1 MGQKVHPYG
10 FRLGIN
16 KPWKSRWFVERGYDK
31 LLIEDVKLKAE
42 LREKLKAAGVSSVE
56 VERPGNKLRLIIRT
70 ARPGIIIGRKG
81 AEIDKLK
88 ADIQKRTSREV
99 FIDILEVNKPE
110 LDAQLVSE
118 SIALQLE
125 KRVSFRRA
133 MRKSVDSAL
142 RFGPP
147 ERQRNRSLRVVPP
160 GSSSAAHVARRHR
173 LRFLRG
179 SHDVWHHRR
188 QDLGVP
194 WRYLRAEE
202 ASRAGSYYYRR
213 VLTSFG
219 VCG

>member
-31 LLIEDVKLKAE
+31 LLVEDVKLKAE

-56 VERPGNKLRLIIRT
+56 VERPGNKLRLIIRI

-110 LDAQLVSE
+110 LDAQLVAE
-118 SIALQLE
+118 NTACQL
-125 KRVSFRRA
+125 
-133 MRKSVDSAL
+133 
-142 RFGPP
+142 PP
-147 ERQRNRSLRVVPP
+147 RHAQVGRLCASLRLQGHQSPRLWPSERKRDCPLGVVPSGP
-160 GSSSAAHVARRHR
+160 SAA
-173 LRFLRG
+173 
-179 SHDVWHHRR
+179 
-188 QDLGVP
+188 P
-194 WRYLRAEE
+194 
-202 ASRAGSYYYRR
+202 
-213 VLTSFG
+213 
-219 VCG
+219 

>member
-31 LLIEDVKLKAE
+31 LLVEDVKLKAE

-110 LDAQLVSE
+110 LDAQLVAE
-118 SIALQLE
+118 NIALQLE

-133 MRKSVDSAL
+133 MRKSVDSAK
-142 RFGPP
+142 RFGCKGIKV
-147 ERQRNRSLRVVPP
+147 RVS
-160 GSSSAAHVARRHR
+160 GRHAAAGRKRASK
-173 LRFLRG
+173 G
-179 SHDVWHHRR
+179 P
-188 QDLGVP
+188 Q
-194 WRYLRAEE
+194 RAEIRYSDRIAADLVLALRRKISGRE
-202 ASRAGSYYYRR
+202 RRA
-213 VLTSFG
+213 LTEEILLHLSH
-219 VCG
+219 